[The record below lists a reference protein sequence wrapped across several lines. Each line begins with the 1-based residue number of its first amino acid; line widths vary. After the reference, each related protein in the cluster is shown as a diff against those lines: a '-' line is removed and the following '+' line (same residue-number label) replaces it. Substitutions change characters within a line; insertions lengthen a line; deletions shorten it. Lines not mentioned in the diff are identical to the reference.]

1 MSRDAGRLYKEIL
14 EKLASG
20 EDLSLYEAYKVGIG
34 LLTSPPPEAVVGAI
48 LFGLRVKGERP
59 DEIAGFARALRETCI
74 RVAFGKPLLD
84 TAGTGGDGS
93 HTLNVSTAASI
104 VASAAGAY
112 VAKHGNRAITSAS
125 GSADVL
131 EALGYNV
138 SHGPEEA
145 RCMLEKARFTFLFAP
160 RYHGSMRNVMPVR
173 RALGVRTV
181 FNLVGPLSNPAG
193 ASRQTIGVATA
204 KLAPLIAE
212 AASHLGYEKA
222 VVVHGS
228 PGIDEFSVFGDTL
241 VYEVG
246 RGTESYHVSPEDLGL
261 RKHRLS
267 DVRVSSVEESAARI
281 VRVLE
286 GRGRPADRDFILAN
300 AAAAL
305 YAYGMARDLKDGVEI
320 SLQAIEGGAARRH
333 LDNIIEANK
342 LCTGE
347 ASA

>member
-1 MSRDAGRLYKEIL
+1 M
-14 EKLASG
+14 
-20 EDLSLYEAYKVGIG
+20 
-34 LLTSPPPEAVVGAI
+34 
-48 LFGLRVKGERP
+48 
-59 DEIAGFARALRETCI
+59 
-74 RVAFGKPLLD
+74 
-84 TAGTGGDGS
+84 
-93 HTLNVSTAASI
+93 
-104 VASAAGAY
+104 
-112 VAKHGNRAITSAS
+112 
-125 GSADVL
+125 
-131 EALGYNV
+131 
-138 SHGPEEA
+138 
-145 RCMLEKARFTFLFAP
+145 
-160 RYHGSMRNVMPVR
+160 
-173 RALGVRTV
+173 
-181 FNLVGPLSNPAG
+181 
-193 ASRQTIGVATA
+193 ATA